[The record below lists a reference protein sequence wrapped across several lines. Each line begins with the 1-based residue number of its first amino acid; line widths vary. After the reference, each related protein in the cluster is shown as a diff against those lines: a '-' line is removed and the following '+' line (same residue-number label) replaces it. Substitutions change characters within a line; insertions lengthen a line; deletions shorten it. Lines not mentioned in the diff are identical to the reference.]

1 LEVFFVAGT
10 ILYVD
15 DEPQVL
21 RAMSRDLSTW
31 LRARDLR
38 LETVGSGAEC
48 LELLQNT
55 SEDVVLVISDLRMPG
70 MKGSELLQRL
80 SRKYPDMG
88 LVLLT
93 AYSDMDD
100 ITRAVS
106 AEISGLILKPWDVM
120 RLTAELDRM
129 VKRVERKRKEHHHH
143 HEVESQLQIAGDFQ
157 SRFFETPVP
166 THPGYTI
173 EISNRPAPGIY
184 VTGDYYE
191 VIPLS
196 DERLLVLIGD
206 VSGHGVKPAF
216 VATMLKVIVDEARDD
231 ITSPDFRVEEFM
243 MYLNRTL
250 LARLTGVDEVL
261 VAFSAALI
269 DLPRA
274 TVRYSGA
281 GNPPLCI
288 IRDGNL
294 QRIPSSHPA
303 LGFSADISYSSAE
316 VPIQNRDRVVLFT
329 DGMYDRGSV
338 REVSES
344 VISTILVQA
353 DTMAPFVKQVERLL
367 DAVDIFDTAPRQEI
381 RSDDLTLVSVKIQE
395 LNGRN

>member
-1 LEVFFVAGT
+1 
-10 ILYVD
+10 
-15 DEPQVL
+15 
-21 RAMSRDLSTW
+21 MSRDLRTW
-31 LRARDLR
+31 LRARDLK

-70 MKGSELLQRL
+70 MKGSELLQKL

-106 AEISGLILKPWDVM
+106 AEISGLILKPWDVK

-129 VKRVERKRKEHHHH
+129 VKRVERKRKEEHHH

-166 THPGYTI
+166 AHPGYTI

-191 VIPLS
+191 IIPLS
-196 DERLLVLIGD
+196 GERLLVLIGD

-216 VATMLKVIVDEARDD
+216 VATMLKVIVDEARKQ
-231 ITSPDFRVEEFM
+231 IESPDFRVDEFM
-243 MYLNRTL
+243 IYLNRTL
-250 LARLTGVDEVL
+250 LARLTGIDEVL

-269 DLPRA
+269 DLPQA
-274 TVRYSGA
+274 IVTYSGA

-288 IRDGNL
+288 IRDGNI

-303 LGFSADISYSSAE
+303 LGFSPDISYSSTE
-316 VPIQNRDRVVLFT
+316 VPIRDHDRIVLFT
-329 DGMYDRGSV
+329 DGMYDRGSI
-338 REVSES
+338 RAVSEK
-344 VISTILVQA
+344 VISTILLQA
-353 DTMAPFVKQVERLL
+353 NTMAPFVKQVERLL
-367 DAVDIFDTAPRQEI
+367 DAVDIFDTSPRQEI

>member
-1 LEVFFVAGT
+1 
-10 ILYVD
+10 
-15 DEPQVL
+15 
-21 RAMSRDLSTW
+21 
-31 LRARDLR
+31 
-38 LETVGSGAEC
+38 
-48 LELLQNT
+48 
-55 SEDVVLVISDLRMPG
+55 
-70 MKGSELLQRL
+70 MKGSELLQKL

-129 VKRVERKRKEHHHH
+129 VQRVERKRREHHRH

-191 VIPLS
+191 AIPL
-196 DERLLVLIGD
+196 DGERLLVLIGD
-206 VSGHGVKPAF
+206 VTGHGVKPAF
-216 VATMLKVIVDEARDD
+216 VATLLKVIVDEARED
-231 ITSPDFRVEEFM
+231 ITRPDFRVDEFM
-243 MYLNRTL
+243 MHLNRTVL
-250 LARLTGVDEVL
+250 TRLTGIDEVL

-274 TVRYSGA
+274 TVTYSGA

-288 IRDGNL
+288 VRNGNL
-294 QRIPSSHPA
+294 QRIPSAHPA
-303 LGFSADISYSSAE
+303 LGFSPDIGYSATE
-316 VPIQNRDRVVLFT
+316 IPIHNHDRIVLFT

-338 REVSES
+338 REVSER

-367 DAVDIFDTAPRQEI
+367 DAVDIFDSAPRQEI